1 MGIWHW
7 SGLLVTIALSWLASQ
22 ERVLRLTQAYSEEG
36 KRHMELSSFLKRF
49 LLLLSRIFG
58 ESSLRVELDPVVSR
72 HETVCKYQLEKRDVR
87 GNGTV
92 HHRAF
97 MPASD
102 GARSVFRISRLP
114 DSEIWSLG
122 LEKVARVRNL
132 PLLGRLNVNA
142 GLVYDQE
149 LRFNADA
156 DRLSRHA
163 DIVGWPPEKEKQ
175 QSIAQILAAES
186 RSIPAPLSIQ

>member
-1 MGIWHW
+1 VD
-7 SGLLVTIALSWLASQ
+7 S
-22 ERVLRLTQAYSEEG
+22 
-36 KRHMELSSFLKRF
+36 KRNKFAPL
-49 LLLLSRIFG
+49 
-58 ESSLRVELDPVVSR
+58 
-72 HETVCKYQLEKRDVR
+72 ETVCKYQPEKRDVR
-87 GNGTV
+87 RDGTV

-102 GARSVFRISRLP
+102 GARSVFRISWLP
-114 DSEIWSLG
+114 HFGIWSLG

-132 PLLGRLNVNA
+132 PLLGRFDVNA

-156 DRLSRHA
+156 DRRSRHA

-175 QSIAQILAAES
+175 QSIAQILAAEA
-186 RSIPAPLSIQ
+186 RAIPSPKPIQ

>member
-1 MGIWHW
+1 M
-7 SGLLVTIALSWLASQ
+7 LVTIALSWLASQ
-22 ERVLRLTQAYSEEG
+22 ERVLPLTLACSGEG

-49 LLLLSRIFG
+49 LPLLSRIFG
-58 ESSLRVELDPVVSR
+58 ESSPSVELDPVVS
-72 HETVCKYQLEKRDVR
+72 HLETVCKYQLEKRDVR

-97 MPASD
+97 MPAPD
-102 GARSVFRISRLP
+102 GARSVFRISWLP

-156 DRLSRHA
+156 DRRSRHA

-175 QSIAQILAAES
+175 QSIAQILAAEA
-186 RSIPAPLSIQ
+186 RSIPAPKSIQ